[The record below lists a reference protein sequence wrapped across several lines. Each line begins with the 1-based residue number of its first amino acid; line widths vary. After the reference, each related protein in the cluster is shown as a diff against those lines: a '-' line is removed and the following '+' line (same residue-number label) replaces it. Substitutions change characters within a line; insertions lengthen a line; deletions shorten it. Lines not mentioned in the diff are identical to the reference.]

1 MLVFDRCLP
10 EGEGQG
16 LIWFLWS
23 IWSVWFNQTN
33 QIDKIQEKPSGA
45 RFRRLTSSSA
55 HGTGAPLFGQASSRF
70 VHHRKAA
77 IMKNVEMTVE
87 GTMLT
92 IKVDL
97 SKEFG
102 PSASGKTIII
112 ASTEGNVTI
121 PNREE
126 KVGLNVYRK
135 K

>member
-1 MLVFDRCLP
+1 M
-10 EGEGQG
+10 
-16 LIWFLWS
+16 S
-23 IWSVWFNQTN
+23 IRGISWLAQLMEHRHAGSK
-33 QIDKIQEKPSGA
+33 IDLRPLHHSGIS
-45 RFRRLTSSSA
+45 RTSSSA
-55 HGTGAPLFGQASSRF
+55 TRSQRTPRNSRF
-70 VHHRKAA
+70 VHYWEAI
-77 IMKNVEMTVE
+77 IMKNVEMSIDGVT
-87 GTMLT
+87 LT

-97 SKEFG
+97 SREFG